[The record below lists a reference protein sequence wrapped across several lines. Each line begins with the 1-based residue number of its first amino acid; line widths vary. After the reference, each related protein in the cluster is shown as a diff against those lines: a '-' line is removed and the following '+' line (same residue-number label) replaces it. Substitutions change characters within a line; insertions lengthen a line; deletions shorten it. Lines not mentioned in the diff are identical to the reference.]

1 MTSHQVS
8 VAGEAFAACLFA
20 QAGCDVLIQYGAN
33 QPTYDFVAM
42 RDSNAARISVKATQL
57 KGWGLIQRYKKGRN
71 YHDAADAWLLDQPVD
86 IVFCLVSFYQV
97 PIGGTPRCY
106 LARPR
111 EIAAHHKSARYGAG
125 HTTLHEDYT
134 PSRGVGK
141 DDRYKVPDEWKFSLE
156 RVNELLHTK
165 V

>member
-86 IVFCLVSFYQV
+86 IVFCLVSFY
-97 PIGGTPRCY
+97 RFF
-106 LARPR
+106 R
-111 EIAAHHKSARYGAG
+111 ERRGIFHGA
-125 HTTLHEDYT
+125 
-134 PSRGVGK
+134 S
-141 DDRYKVPDEWKFSLE
+141 
-156 RVNELLHTK
+156 
-165 V
+165 